1 MTIEEKAK
9 EYCPD
14 DAYPFGP
21 DIINKEVRK
30 AFIAGYETA
39 EKDLCWI
46 SVKDR
51 LPDTTEY
58 VFTCIKMN
66 GKPQCVGFH
75 YYKDGKWWEGYDE
88 DTVGAVEYWMRIPR
102 FKEESHD

>member
-30 AFIAGYETA
+30 AFIAGYNLCKEQMLKDAVA
-39 EKDLCWI
+39 EVEVGMRGDPIEIILDK
-46 SVKDR
+46 
-51 LPDTTEY
+51 Y
-58 VFTCIKMN
+58 VQRAMGIFPGDK
-66 GKPQCVGFH
+66 V
-75 YYKDGKWWEGYDE
+75 
-88 DTVGAVEYWMRIPR
+88 RIIVV
-102 FKEESHD
+102 KEEGK